1 MQAPSQQTG
10 ERLTSKHHLIRS
22 VFTSGPAVVWM
33 LSFLLVPLLAITV
46 ISFMSR
52 GQFGELE
59 RPFTLENY
67 QRFAGFGLLGFDLLY
82 PMVIVRSLVLG
93 AVTVIFCV
101 LLGLPMAF
109 FISGLPRRF
118 KNLALTLVV
127 IPLWTNLL
135 IRTYAWQI
143 LLAPNT
149 FLSHIASALGFIA
162 PGEPLCPSLFAIYL
176 GMVCDFLPF
185 LVLPLYA
192 SVEKLDWHIVEAAM
206 DLGADGRRAFRHAIL
221 PQIMPGLV
229 AGIILVFIP
238 ATGQFVIPDLLG
250 GSKTLFLGN
259 AIQVEFGSSRDW
271 PFGAAITML
280 AIGMVMAGLWFY
292 SKILGKKGEPDL
304 I

>member
-1 MQAPSQQTG
+1 MQAPSPQTG
-10 ERLTSKHHLIRS
+10 ERLTTKHHLIRS
-22 VFTSGPAVVWM
+22 LFTSGPAVVWM
-33 LSFLLVPLLAITV
+33 LSFLLVPLIAIAV

-67 QRFAGFGLLGFDLLY
+67 QRFAGFGLLGFDPLY
-82 PMVIVRSLVLG
+82 PMVIVRSLILG
-93 AVTVIFCV
+93 AVTVALCV

-109 FISGLPRRF
+109 FISGLPNRF
-118 KNLALTLVV
+118 KNLALTLAV

-143 LLAPNT
+143 MLAPDT
-149 FLSHIASALGFIA
+149 VLSRIASALGFIGQ
-162 PGEPLCPSLFAIYL
+162 GEPLCPSLFAVYV

-206 DLGADGRRAFRHAIL
+206 DLGADGRRVFRHAIL

-280 AIGMVMAGLWFY
+280 AIVMVMAGLWIY